1 MTGEVRIDSLLTIAD
16 AVRDA
21 RAAARIANA
30 AESAGRA
37 DWKLCWEACRL
48 WCVASGLTKGVRA
61 KDYSVRA
68 WSWARKT
75 VELKETLR

>member
-1 MTGEVRIDSLLTIAD
+1 MTPLVLTLAE

-21 RAAARIANA
+21 GNAARVANA
-30 AESAGRA
+30 AESAGHA

-48 WCVASGLTKGVRA
+48 WCVASGLTKGVEA

-68 WSWARKT
+68 WQWARKT
-75 VELKETLR
+75 VELKEKL